1 MTVRLSTK
9 GQLIIPQP
17 IRKMLGLKP
26 GMEFDVRVKGN
37 EITLIPL
44 AHTSP
49 IDALFGKY
57 IQTNLLAE
65 LEAEHQQEIQSEKR
79 A

>member
-1 MTVRLSTK
+1 MVVRLSTK

-26 GMEFDVRVKGN
+26 GMEFDVRVQGN
-37 EITLIPL
+37 EITLVPI

-57 IQTNLLAE
+57 AQTDLLSE
-65 LEAEHQQEIQSEKR
+65 LEAEHQREIQSENR